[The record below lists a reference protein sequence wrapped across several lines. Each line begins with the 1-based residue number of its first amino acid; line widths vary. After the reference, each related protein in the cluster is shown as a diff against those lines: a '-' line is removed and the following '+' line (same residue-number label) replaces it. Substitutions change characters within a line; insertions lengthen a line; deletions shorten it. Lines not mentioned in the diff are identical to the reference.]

1 MSAVLTVAG
10 ITPFHPSST
19 PTILVWALN
28 LDILTGTWHC
38 PSLVLTSAPRHRAA
52 SFRGE
57 TPERTFQATL
67 TEDGQLMMS
76 KVTSRIDRVSIMP
89 ASLRASLGPDD
100 DRAEQR
106 TAEKH
111 SDAFGRGSERL
122 PSGR

>member
-10 ITPFHPSST
+10 ITPFHPSFT
-19 PTILVWALN
+19 PTIPVLALN

-76 KVTSRIDRVSIMP
+76 KVTSRID
-89 ASLRASLGPDD
+89 
-100 DRAEQR
+100 EQCL
-106 TAEKH
+106 KPV
-111 SDAFGRGSERL
+111 DL
-122 PSGR
+122 PGWGVPSR